1 MTRCIDARRQVDV
14 GNRRIRLALDSRV
27 PKSDQE
33 EFTRRWVDALTNQ
46 QVLGE
51 VQGEA
56 ITHKAKF
63 WKKGA

>member
-1 MTRCIDARRQVDV
+1 M